1 VCSATSAT
9 ELGLV
14 PGRPGRGEVGW
25 LGGAGRAAGG
35 GSMAAK
41 AAAQPHRQRH
51 HRHHDRDTRQH
62 AQGAEQEVHGTAS
75 NDTEP
80 KPPRRL
86 RRDEQQR
93 QVRAQLLDAAERVFA
108 RHGYQG
114 ASIDAIAAEAG
125 YSHGAIYS
133 NFNGKEDL
141 FLVLVEERIDA
152 RLARVYEAADA
163 ALSHGATPLEAAR
176 RFVAMLQHEQ
186 HAYLL
191 LVDFWNQAVREP
203 KAAARFADRHAR
215 LRALIGRIVEGVA
228 RDTGAELTLPRD
240 QVATAL
246 IALVNG
252 LTIERLADPP
262 PRPRMSC
269 SPTRLP
275 RSSAASPAHP
285 PRPGAAAALSP
296 LTVAISSRPATGA
309 KQRLR
314 GPLGDFARLTWARL
328 GSECVSGPKCG
339 RRPSPLVAPYLT
351 ERSLDC
357 CSAWRPG
364 R

>member
-1 VCSATSAT
+1 
-9 ELGLV
+9 
-14 PGRPGRGEVGW
+14 
-25 LGGAGRAAGG
+25 
-35 GSMAAK
+35 MA
-41 AAAQPHRQRH
+41 
-51 HRHHDRDTRQH
+51 
-62 AQGAEQEVHGTAS
+62 
-75 NDTEP
+75 EP
-80 KPPRRL
+80 KQQPRRL
-86 RRDEQQR
+86 RRDQQQR

-152 RLARVYEAADA
+152 RLARVYQAADT
-163 ALSHGATPLEAAR
+163 ALSHGATPLEAAN
-176 RFVAMLQHEQ
+176 RFVAMLQGEQ

-203 KAAARFADRHAR
+203 TAAARFAERHAR
-215 LRALIGRIVEGVA
+215 LRGLIGRIAEGVA

-262 PRPRMSC
+262 
-269 SPTRLP
+269 
-275 RSSAASPAHP
+275 AAPDELFAHAI
-285 PRPGAAAALSP
+285 AA
-296 LTVAISSRPATGA
+296 VVRGFSRPPA
-309 KQRLR
+309 
-314 GPLGDFARLTWARL
+314 
-328 GSECVSGPKCG
+328 
-339 RRPSPLVAPYLT
+339 
-351 ERSLDC
+351 
-357 CSAWRPG
+357 
-364 R
+364 

>member
-1 VCSATSAT
+1 
-9 ELGLV
+9 
-14 PGRPGRGEVGW
+14 
-25 LGGAGRAAGG
+25 
-35 GSMAAK
+35 MA
-41 AAAQPHRQRH
+41 
-51 HRHHDRDTRQH
+51 
-62 AQGAEQEVHGTAS
+62 
-75 NDTEP
+75 EP

-152 RLARVYEAADA
+152 RLARVYQAADT
-163 ALSHGATPLEAAR
+163 ALSRGATPLEAAH

-203 KAAARFADRHAR
+203 KAAARFVERHAR
-215 LRALIGRIVEGVA
+215 LRGLIGRIVEGVA
-228 RDTGAELTLPRD
+228 RDTGAELTLPRE

-252 LTIERLADPP
+252 LTIERLADPE
-262 PRPRMSC
+262 
-269 SPTRLP
+269 
-275 RSSAASPAHP
+275 AAPDELFAHAI
-285 PRPGAAAALSP
+285 AAVVSGF
-296 LTVAISSRPATGA
+296 SRPPA
-309 KQRLR
+309 
-314 GPLGDFARLTWARL
+314 
-328 GSECVSGPKCG
+328 
-339 RRPSPLVAPYLT
+339 
-351 ERSLDC
+351 
-357 CSAWRPG
+357 
-364 R
+364 

>member
-1 VCSATSAT
+1 
-9 ELGLV
+9 
-14 PGRPGRGEVGW
+14 
-25 LGGAGRAAGG
+25 
-35 GSMAAK
+35 M
-41 AAAQPHRQRH
+41 
-51 HRHHDRDTRQH
+51 
-62 AQGAEQEVHGTAS
+62 
-75 NDTEP
+75 TEP

-108 RHGYQG
+108 HHGYQG

-152 RLARVYEAADA
+152 RLARDYQAADA

-252 LTIERLADPP
+252 LTIERLADPE
-262 PRPRMSC
+262 
-269 SPTRLP
+269 
-275 RSSAASPAHP
+275 AAPDELFAHAIAAIVRGFSHSPA
-285 PRPGAAAALSP
+285 
-296 LTVAISSRPATGA
+296 
-309 KQRLR
+309 
-314 GPLGDFARLTWARL
+314 
-328 GSECVSGPKCG
+328 
-339 RRPSPLVAPYLT
+339 
-351 ERSLDC
+351 
-357 CSAWRPG
+357 
-364 R
+364 

>member
-1 VCSATSAT
+1 
-9 ELGLV
+9 
-14 PGRPGRGEVGW
+14 
-25 LGGAGRAAGG
+25 
-35 GSMAAK
+35 MA
-41 AAAQPHRQRH
+41 
-51 HRHHDRDTRQH
+51 
-62 AQGAEQEVHGTAS
+62 
-75 NDTEP
+75 EP

-186 HAYLL
+186 QAYLL

-228 RDTGAELTLPRD
+228 RDTGAELTLPRE

-262 PRPRMSC
+262 
-269 SPTRLP
+269 
-275 RSSAASPAHP
+275 AAPDELFAHAI
-285 PRPGAAAALSP
+285 AAI
-296 LTVAISSRPATGA
+296 VRGFSRPPA
-309 KQRLR
+309 
-314 GPLGDFARLTWARL
+314 
-328 GSECVSGPKCG
+328 
-339 RRPSPLVAPYLT
+339 
-351 ERSLDC
+351 
-357 CSAWRPG
+357 
-364 R
+364 